1 MPRHVGGAILTVRK
15 ITIALAPLDPSLPGK
30 AYGEHPVHSPFDR
43 TYIHCYTFPMN
54 ILVFIKQVPDTA
66 IGLKINAEGMDIAY
80 QDIPWVINPY
90 DEYAVEE
97 ALLIKEKFGGNVT
110 VVSMGTDKAAEI
122 IRSSLAMGADEGVHL
137 NDAIFEGSDAYSTAL
152 ILSRAARLLGYDII
166 LCGKNAVDNGW
177 GEVGAAQA
185 EILNIP
191 CVSSI
196 LKLDISED
204 KKYAIASREIDEG
217 LEMIQ
222 APLPALF
229 TLQQGINKPRYASL
243 PGIMKAKK
251 KEIKVLGAGAL
262 NIQPQDVG
270 RNASRISIKGL
281 AYPPARKKGK
291 LLQGDSQTEVKEL
304 IALLRKEAKVI

>member
-1 MPRHVGGAILTVRK
+1 LTVRK
-15 ITIALAPLDPSLPGK
+15 ITIAFAPLGPSLPGK

-43 TYIHCYTFPMN
+43 TCIHCYTFPMN

-66 IGLKINAEGMDIAY
+66 IGLKINAEGIDIAY

-110 VVSMGTDKAAEI
+110 VVSMGPDKAAEI

-137 NDAIFEGSDAYSTAL
+137 NDAAFEGSDAYSTAL

-243 PGIMKAKK
+243 PGIMRAKK
-251 KEIKVLGAGAL
+251 KKIKVFDAGAL

>member
-1 MPRHVGGAILTVRK
+1 MTIRK
-15 ITIALAPLDPSLPGK
+15 ITIAPAPLDPSLPGK

-97 ALLIKEKFGGNVT
+97 ALLIKEKLGGNVT

-122 IRSSLAMGADEGVHL
+122 IKSSLAMGADEGVHL
-137 NDAIFEGSDAYSTAL
+137 NDVIFEGSDAYSTAL
-152 ILSRAARLLGYDII
+152 ILSKAARILGYDII

-243 PGIMKAKK
+243 PGIMRAKK
-251 KEIKVLGAGAL
+251 KEIKVLDAGAL

-270 RNASRISIKGL
+270 RKASRISIKGL
-281 AYPPARKKGK
+281 AYPPVRKKGK

-304 IALLRKEAKVI
+304 IAILRKEAKVI

>member
-1 MPRHVGGAILTVRK
+1 MTVRK
-15 ITIALAPLDPSLPGK
+15 ITIAFARLDPAPKSGDC
-30 AYGEHPVHSPFDR
+30 GEHPVHSPFDR
-43 TYIHCYTFPMN
+43 THIHCYTFPMN
-54 ILVFIKQVPDTA
+54 ILAFIKQVPDTA

-137 NDAIFEGSDAYSTAL
+137 NDAIFEGSDAYSTAI

-222 APLPALF
+222 VPLPALF

-251 KEIKVLGAGAL
+251 KEIKVLDAGAL

-270 RNASRISIKGL
+270 RNASRINIKRL
-281 AYPPARKKGK
+281 AYPLARKKGK

>member
-1 MPRHVGGAILTVRK
+1 MTVRK
-15 ITIALAPLDPSLPGK
+15 ITIAFARLDPAPKSGDC
-30 AYGEHPVHSPFDR
+30 GEHPVHSPFDR
-43 TYIHCYTFPMN
+43 THIHCYTFPMN
-54 ILVFIKQVPDTA
+54 ILAFIKQVPDTA

-137 NDAIFEGSDAYSTAL
+137 NDAIFEGSDAYSTAI

-222 APLPALF
+222 VPLPALF

-243 PGIMKAKK
+243 PGIMRAKK
-251 KEIKVLGAGAL
+251 KEIKALDAGAL

-270 RNASRISIKGL
+270 RNASRINIKRL
-281 AYPPARKKGK
+281 AYPPVRKKGK

-304 IALLRKEAKVI
+304 IAILRKEAKVI